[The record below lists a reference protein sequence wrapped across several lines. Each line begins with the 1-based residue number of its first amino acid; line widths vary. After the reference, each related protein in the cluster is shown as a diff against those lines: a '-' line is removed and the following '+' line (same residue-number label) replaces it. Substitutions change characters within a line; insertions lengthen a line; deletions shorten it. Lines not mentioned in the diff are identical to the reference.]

1 MVIYFKLHHIIEY
14 FQIVQDENGKSK
26 DYSFVHFEIEEA
38 DKAIEK
44 ANGSF

>member
-1 MVIYFKLHHIIEY
+1 MHTSVLHIPMM
-14 FQIVQDENGKSK
+14 IVQDENGKSK